1 MNDTIHVSGMRG
13 IESLLPGMRKQVSN
27 TKSNISY
34 KDMHVPLQTNAAD
47 VATSPENVTAK
58 ITADMTMD
66 EYMNYIYDKIS
77 ELPLHSTQLNRSAS
91 VFISD
96 EGFAAMKKDP
106 EYEDWVLGKLREDFA
121 VCNPISAI
129 QGSYTVYRFGA
140 KKSDYHGDS
149 WYDEFQSGRGK
160 QVYRASSQGSFW
172 NTHAAEQKRILALH
186 NVDVREQKRI
196 SAELERDRITTD
208 ASREIARANRQNSI
222 PVALSSYD
230 MNSVLFN
237 MPQMGTAETITT
249 KRFMPDGTVIT
260 TTKKDGKIVEQS
272 KKKPHLVPVT
282 DGLTGEVK
290 LEPYQSIFELI

>member
-1 MNDTIHVSGMRG
+1 MINNINVDGMRG
-13 IESLLPGMRKQVSN
+13 IANINSTKDNKASRKSECGAYRENAVALNESIEI
-27 TKSNISY
+27 KS
-34 KDMHVPLQTNAAD
+34 T
-47 VATSPENVTAK
+47 T
-58 ITADMTMD
+58 DMTMA
-66 EYMNYIYDKIS
+66 EYMDYIYDKIS
-77 ELPLHSTQLNRSAS
+77 ELPLHPTQLNRSAS

-129 QGSYTVYRFGA
+129 HGSYTVYRFGA

-149 WYDEFQSGRGK
+149 WYDEFQGGRGK
-160 QVYRASSQGSFW
+160 QVYRTRSQGSFW
-172 NTHAAEQKRILALH
+172 NTHAAEQKRILAQH
-186 NVDVREQKRI
+186 NADVREKKCI

-208 ASREIARANRQNSI
+208 VSREIAMAKHQNSI

-230 MNSVLFN
+230 MNSVLLK
-237 MPQMGTAETITT
+237 MPQMGTAEMITT

-260 TTKKDGKIVEQS
+260 TIKKDGKIVEQS

>member
-1 MNDTIHVSGMRG
+1 MLGQIFMKYVENSDNVCGGFGRNDGMNDTIHVSSMRG

-58 ITADMTMD
+58 ITADMTMG
-66 EYMNYIYDKIS
+66 EYMNYIYDK
-77 ELPLHSTQLNRSAS
+77 
-91 VFISD
+91 
-96 EGFAAMKKDP
+96 
-106 EYEDWVLGKLREDFA
+106 
-121 VCNPISAI
+121 
-129 QGSYTVYRFGA
+129 
-140 KKSDYHGDS
+140 
-149 WYDEFQSGRGK
+149 
-160 QVYRASSQGSFW
+160 
-172 NTHAAEQKRILALH
+172 KR
-186 NVDVREQKRI
+186 V

-230 MNSVLFN
+230 MNSVLLR
-237 MPQMGTAETITT
+237 MPQMGSAETITT